1 MDIEFSEREIELLI
15 HLVTKS
21 MHSNDD
27 GEFKNEF
34 ALLDKLILLDKLGKT
49 LELYD
54 RVFKTKNVVNRKYL
68 N

>member
-27 GEFKNEF
+27 TEFKNEF

-54 RVFKTKNVVNRKYL
+54 KIFKPKNNIKGKYF

>member
-27 GEFKNEF
+27 CEFKNEF

-54 RVFKTKNVVNRKYL
+54 KVFKPKNSTKGKYL

>member
-21 MHSNDD
+21 MHSQDD
-27 GEFKNEF
+27 CEFKNEF

-54 RVFKTKNVVNRKYL
+54 KIFKPKKNINRKYL